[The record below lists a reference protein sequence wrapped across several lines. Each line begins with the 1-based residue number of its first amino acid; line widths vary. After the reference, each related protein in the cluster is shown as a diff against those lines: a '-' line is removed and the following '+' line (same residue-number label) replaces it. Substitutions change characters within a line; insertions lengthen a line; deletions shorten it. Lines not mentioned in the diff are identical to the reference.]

1 MNLFI
6 LLLIASH
13 SFFVV
18 YAWSLRQELRET
30 QADLDEFVDYI
41 GDEFAEVKEREERQQ
56 SFCASCNKITNSS
69 RAEYQDEFTCNDCGA
84 EVQEEIKV

>member
-1 MNLFI
+1 MEKLLMNLFI

-30 QADLDEFVDYI
+30 QGELDEYINYI
-41 GDEFAEVKEREERQQ
+41 GDEFTEAKER
-56 SFCASCNKITNSS
+56 
-69 RAEYQDEFTCNDCGA
+69 G
-84 EVQEEIKV
+84 EV